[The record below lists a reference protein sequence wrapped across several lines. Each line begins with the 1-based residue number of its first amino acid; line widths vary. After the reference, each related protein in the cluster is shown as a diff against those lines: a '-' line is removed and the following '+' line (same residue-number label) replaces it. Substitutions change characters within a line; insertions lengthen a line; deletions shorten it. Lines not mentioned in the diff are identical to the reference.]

1 MSRSD
6 PITERSV
13 NGLFYQLTDILY
25 NSHNTRVYI
34 GHVIDVPKNKY
45 AIKRPIPLGRKLQ
58 VMKEAG
64 SLSKIMHPNVA
75 RYIDHSEHHIEPY
88 IVMEFVSDNF
98 ERLISSNRITEDI
111 ILHYIEQLPSF
122 LRLFNMFG
130 IAHCD
135 IEAKNIGIDRGLIK
149 ILDLGG
155 AVPCQFPTTHDSP
168 NYAAITLA
176 PENQNKRVVTPTTD
190 TYCAGRVFESL
201 LLGEY
206 FFEEG
211 LIRVLK
217 ETYPLLPDS
226 FFTLYKQMT
235 MDDPLERPQHGNLQ
249 SLVNNVVKD
258 MKGLDFLRS
267 EKLRNAK

>member
-98 ERLISSNRITEDI
+98 ERLISSNRIKKFCSNSI
-111 ILHYIEQLPSF
+111 INTNKLEMYNIKPPIPLHSS
-122 LRLFNMFG
+122 
-130 IAHCD
+130 
-135 IEAKNIGIDRGLIK
+135 IK
-149 ILDLGG
+149 RTI
-155 AVPCQFPTTHDSP
+155 QFEFD
-168 NYAAITLA
+168 
-176 PENQNKRVVTPTTD
+176 KKFD
-190 TYCAGRVFESL
+190 
-201 LLGEY
+201 
-206 FFEEG
+206 
-211 LIRVLK
+211 
-217 ETYPLLPDS
+217 
-226 FFTLYKQMT
+226 
-235 MDDPLERPQHGNLQ
+235 
-249 SLVNNVVKD
+249 
-258 MKGLDFLRS
+258 
-267 EKLRNAK
+267 